1 MPAQTSYST
10 EHAPAYEGMKASTS
24 EVYNSRSYFA
34 EGGNILPGRAVVYGT
49 DGEKQVTLPA
59 IDSADADITGV
70 TQYELNRVHT
80 DAGIPEN
87 EGRPLSIVNQGPLW
101 VRAINGAAV
110 GDPVHVVIN
119 VAGGEELGGFRSAAE
134 TTNTVLMA
142 GAKFISTAAA
152 GELAKIALNRA

>member
-1 MPAQTSYST
+1 MAVQTGYST
-10 EHAPAYEGMKASTS
+10 EHAPAYEGMKASVS

-34 EGGNILPGRAVVYGT
+34 EGGNIVAGRAVVFGT
-49 DGEKQVTLPA
+49 DGEKQVKLPA
-59 IDSADADITGV
+59 TTSTDANIAGV
-70 TQYELNRVHT
+70 SLYELNRVHT
-80 DAGIPEN
+80 DAGVPEN

-134 TTNTVLMA
+134 TTNTVLMT
-142 GAKFISTAAA
+142 GAKFISAAAA
-152 GELAKIALNRA
+152 GELAKIAINRV